1 MLKKHQLFG
10 VKKNTLLFILF
21 LSVVVLCARLIP
33 HAPNFSPL
41 ASVILFGS
49 VYITNKKYLI
59 LPFIAL
65 FISDIFLG
73 FYGWQ
78 IMLSVYGSLALI
90 ILIGQVVSKYKNVIN
105 IISASLLGGIIF
117 FAVTNF
123 SVWYFG
129 NWYAADLSGLLASY
143 TMAIP
148 FFKNTIASNLVYSGI
163 LFGVYELAQYFAKQ
177 KTLAYKK

>member
-1 MLKKHQLFG
+1 M
-10 VKKNTLLFILF
+10 KKNTLLLILF

-41 ASVILFGS
+41 ASIILFGS
-49 VYITNKKYLI
+49 VYIKNKKYLI

-73 FYGWQ
+73 FYSWQ

-90 ILIGQVVSKYKNVIN
+90 MLIGQLVAKHKNTLN
-105 IISASLLGGIIF
+105 IISSSLLAGIIF
-117 FAVTNF
+117 FIVTNF

-129 NWYAADLSGLLASY
+129 NWYVADMTGLVASY
-143 TMAIP
+143 AMAIP
-148 FFKNTIASNLVYSGI
+148 FFKNTIVSNLVYSGI
-163 LFGVYELAQYFAKQ
+163 LFGVYETVQYLAKQ

>member
-1 MLKKHQLFG
+1 M
-10 VKKNTLLFILF
+10 KKNTLLLILF
-21 LSVVVLCARLIP
+21 LSIVVLAARLIP
-33 HAPNFSPL
+33 HASNFSPL

-49 VYITNKKYLI
+49 VYISNKKYLI

-90 ILIGQVVSKYKNVIN
+90 MLIGQVVAKHKNVIN
-105 IISASLLGGIIF
+105 IISSSLLAGIIF
-117 FAVTNF
+117 FAATNF

-129 NWYAADLSGLLASY
+129 NWYTSDISGLVASY

-163 LFGVYELAQYFAKQ
+163 LFGVYETVQHLAKQ
-177 KTLAYKK
+177 KNLAYKK

>member
-1 MLKKHQLFG
+1 M
-10 VKKNTLLFILF
+10 KKNTLLLILF
-21 LSVVVLCARLIP
+21 LSVVVLAARLIP

-49 VYITNKKYLI
+49 VYIKNKKYLV
-59 LPFIAL
+59 LPFVAL

-90 ILIGQVVSKYKNVIN
+90 MLIGQVVAKHKNVMN
-105 IISASLLGGIIF
+105 IISSSLLAGIIF
-117 FAVTNF
+117 FVITNF

-129 NWYAADLSGLLASY
+129 NWYTADLSGLITSY
-143 TMAIP
+143 TVAIP
-148 FFKNTIASNLVYSGI
+148 FFRNTIMSNLVYSGI
-163 LFGVYELAQYFAKQ
+163 LFGVYETVQYLVKH

>member
-1 MLKKHQLFG
+1 MTSNM
-10 VKKNTLLFILF
+10 KKNTLLLILF
-21 LSVVVLCARLIP
+21 LSVVVLAARLIP

-41 ASVILFGS
+41 ASVILFGG

-73 FYGWQ
+73 FYSWQ
-78 IMLSVYGSLALI
+78 IMLSVYGSLAVIML
-90 ILIGQVVSKYKNVIN
+90 LGQVVVKHKNVIN
-105 IISASLLGGIIF
+105 IISSSLLAGIIF

-129 NWYAADLSGLLASY
+129 NWYTADLSGLITSY

-148 FFKNTIASNLVYSGI
+148 FFKNTIMSNLFYSGI
-163 LFGVYELAQYFAKQ
+163 LFGVYEAVQYLAKQ
-177 KTLAYKK
+177 RILSYKK